1 MQNCGQDSLAYLTAK
16 THGLDEEAEAVKANM
31 PEEADLPEVLPGAA
45 LLKPPPP
52 IMQTEANWPLLT
64 VSKGFF
70 EGIKAVRG
78 GTGPGQPVVQAAPS
92 ALDIGDD
99 AMGEAGAGWDDDEDD
114 VGLGDDDEFAD
125 AVKGKNYFLA
135 RKFEI
140 RIWNFLRKIHFE
152 IFLPRKLKFFRF
164 SNFTNL
170 ETFLMKK
177 SSN

>member
-1 MQNCGQDSLAYLTAK
+1 MMKIAEIRKDTSGHFQNALYLGDAKERVKILQNCGQDSLAYLTAK

-125 AVKGKNYFLA
+125 AVKGK
-135 RKFEI
+135 
-140 RIWNFLRKIHFE
+140 
-152 IFLPRKLKFFRF
+152 
-164 SNFTNL
+164 T
-170 ETFLMKK
+170 
-177 SSN
+177 

>member
-78 GTGPGQPVVQAAPS
+78 GTGPGQPVVQAAHS

-125 AVKGKNYFLA
+125 AVKGKNDILL

-140 RIWNFLRKIHFE
+140 RIWNFLRKI
-152 IFLPRKLKFFRF
+152 R
-164 SNFTNL
+164 
-170 ETFLMKK
+170 
-177 SSN
+177 